1 MSSSA
6 HPNMPSYSA
15 ALTGGRVSY
24 LPSAVGRP
32 VSGTAHAVVSLPR
45 TEGQSGGK
53 TGATVVPARYKLCAA
68 SELMDTPPMA
78 WLVKGLVPQQGLG
91 IFYGPSGAGK
101 SFLLLD
107 MVCAIAEGEPWFGR
121 RTTRA
126 PVIYLC
132 LEGAA
137 GFVGRIKAWQA
148 AQKRPFPELVRL
160 VVQPFNLHSQQ
171 DVRDLLTAVKSLVK
185 SLPGELGPPV
195 IVVDT
200 LNRAMAGADENGSA
214 DMGLSLQACA
224 LLVEHTKG
232 LVLLAHHS
240 GKDADRGPRGHS
252 SLEPAADASIK
263 VTRAGQKRHWES
275 KKVKDGDDGV
285 KGSFEL
291 ETVVLGID
299 ADGDEVTS
307 CVVHRDANPV
317 PEVNAPE
324 LSASL
329 QNALLSLQ
337 DAVHQSEA
345 AGAGG
350 RAVADL
356 EVWREAFYTRCPAS
370 TSSGKRNA
378 FHRAR
383 AELQERG
390 LTVERDGFMEVQP
403 AGLEML
409 ARLTG

>member
-6 HPNMPSYSA
+6 RPNMPSYSA

-24 LPSAVGRP
+24 LPSAFGRP
-32 VSGTAHAVVSLPR
+32 VSGIAHAVVSLLR
-45 TEGQSGGK
+45 TEGQPGDK
-53 TGATVVPARYKLCAA
+53 TRPTVVPARYKLCAA
-68 SELMDTPPMA
+68 SELMDTPTMA
-78 WLVKGLVPQQGLG
+78 WLVKGLLPQKGLG
-91 IFYGPSGAGK
+91 LFYGQSGVGK

-107 MVCAIAEGEPWFGR
+107 MVCAIAEGETWFGH

-137 GFVGRIKAWQA
+137 GFVGRIKAWQTA
-148 AQKRPFPELVRL
+148 HGRPFPELVRL
-160 VVQPFNLHSQQ
+160 VVQPFNLHNQE
-171 DVRDLLTAVKSLVK
+171 DVYDLLSAVKSLVA
-185 SLPGELGPPV
+185 SLPAGLGPPV

-214 DMGLSLQACA
+214 DMGLSLEACA
-224 LLVEHTKG
+224 LLVERIKG

-252 SLEPAADASIK
+252 SLVPAADASIS
-263 VTRAGQKRHWES
+263 VTRSGQKRHWEA
-275 KKVKDGDDGV
+275 KKVKDGEDGV
-285 KGSFEL
+285 TGSFEL

-307 CVVHRDANPV
+307 CVVHRDATPV
-317 PEVNAPE
+317 PEVNEPE

-329 QNALLSLQ
+329 KNALLSLQ
-337 DAVHQSEA
+337 EAVHQSEP
-345 AGAGG
+345 AGEGG

-356 EVWREAFYTRCPAS
+356 EVWREAFYTRCTAS

-390 LTVERDGFMEVQP
+390 LMLERDGSMEVQP
-403 AGLEML
+403 AGLEMMG
-409 ARLTG
+409 RLTG

>member
-1 MSSSA
+1 
-6 HPNMPSYSA
+6 MPSYSA

-24 LPSAVGRP
+24 LPGAVGRSFP
-32 VSGTAHAVVSLPR
+32 
-45 TEGQSGGK
+45 GGAS
-53 TGATVVPARYKLCAA
+53 ATVSPFKPERQPGGTDRPTATYKLCPA
-68 SELMDTPPMA
+68 SELVDLPSMA
-78 WLVKGLVPQQGLG
+78 WVVKGLVPQKGLG
-91 IFYGPSGAGK
+91 VFYGPSGVGK

-107 MVCAIAEGEPWFGR
+107 MVCAIAEGEAWFGH

-137 GFVGRIKAWQA
+137 GFVGRVKAWQTA
-148 AQKRPFPELVRL
+148 RGRPFPDLVRM
-160 VVQPFNLHSQQ
+160 VVQPFSLHKPE
-171 DVRDLLTAVKSLVK
+171 DVYELLRAVRCHVK
-185 SLPGELGPPV
+185 TLPAELGPPV

-214 DMGLSLQACA
+214 DMGLSLEACS
-224 LLVEHTKG
+224 LLVERTAG

-252 SLEPAADASIK
+252 SLVPAADASIA
-263 VTRAGQKRHWES
+263 VARSGQKRHW
-275 KKVKDGDDGV
+275 KAMKVKDGEDGV
-285 KGSFEL
+285 TGSFEL
-291 ETVVLGID
+291 ETVILGSD

-317 PEVNAPE
+317 AEANAPE

-329 QNALLSLQ
+329 KNALLSLQ
-337 DAVHQSEA
+337 EAVHQCEA
-345 AGAGG
+345 AGEGG

-356 EVWREAFYTRCPAS
+356 EVWREALYTRCTAS
-370 TSSGKRNA
+370 TPSGKRNA

-390 LTVERDGFMEVQP
+390 LTVERDGTLEVQP
-403 AGLEML
+403 AGLEMMG
-409 ARLTG
+409 RLTG